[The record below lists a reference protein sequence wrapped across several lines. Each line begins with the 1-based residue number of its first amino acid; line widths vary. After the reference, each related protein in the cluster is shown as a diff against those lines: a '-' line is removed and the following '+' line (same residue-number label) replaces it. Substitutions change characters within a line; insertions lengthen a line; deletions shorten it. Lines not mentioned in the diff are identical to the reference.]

1 MYCIYL
7 IKFKSLITIA
17 FMEGFQKK
25 FELTPFRMWL
35 LELTLFKTTA
45 LPLALFHFFY
55 WLLYELGCVNLTVQY
70 PKIFKSCLNSGS
82 LTCQLVEISARFVT
96 SVSDQMQ
103 IDQFCCLFLKLG
115 LLWNTP
121 SSK

>member
-45 LPLALFHFFY
+45 LPLALFHFFIGFLHY
-55 WLLYELGCVNLTVQY
+55 WEGLKACAADPASKFDQ
-70 PKIFKSCLNSGS
+70 KSIKTGSQGNSR
-82 LTCQLVEISARFVT
+82 V
-96 SVSDQMQ
+96 
-103 IDQFCCLFLKLG
+103 
-115 LLWNTP
+115 
-121 SSK
+121 

>member
-25 FELTPFRMWL
+25 FELTPFSMWL
-35 LELTLFKTTA
+35 LELTIFKTTA

-96 SVSDQMQ
+96 SVSDEMQ
-103 IDQFCCLFLKLG
+103 IDQFRCLFLKLG

-121 SSK
+121 SST

>member
-45 LPLALFHFFY
+45 LPLALFHF
-55 WLLYELGCVNLTVQY
+55 LLAA
-70 PKIFKSCLNSGS
+70 I
-82 LTCQLVEISARFVT
+82 
-96 SVSDQMQ
+96 
-103 IDQFCCLFLKLG
+103 
-115 LLWNTP
+115 
-121 SSK
+121 